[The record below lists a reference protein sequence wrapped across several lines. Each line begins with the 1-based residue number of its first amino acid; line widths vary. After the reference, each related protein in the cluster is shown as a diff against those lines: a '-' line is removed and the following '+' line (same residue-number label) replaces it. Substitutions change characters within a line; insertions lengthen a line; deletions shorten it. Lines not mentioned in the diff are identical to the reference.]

1 MSSLF
6 RKKSLDLILADA
18 EEPEHQM
25 KRTLGPL
32 QLIALGIGAI
42 VGAGI
47 FATIGTAAAGGG
59 HHDGAGP
66 ALVVSIL
73 ITAIGCGF
81 CALCYAEFASLVP
94 IAGSAYTYS
103 YATLGEL
110 VAWIIGWDLIIEYA
124 MGNVAVAVTWSGYF
138 VELMKGLGD
147 HDPRVDVDGPGDGA
161 EDSGLHG
168 RRPPRLRES
177 RSSSTSRRRLITL
190 LLTWLL
196 VIGIK
201 ESAPLQ
207 HGDGRR
213 QARDPPVL
221 HHRRRLLRQ
230 AGQLA
235 SVRSER
241 LDRHRHRRGP
251 HLLRLH
257 RVRRRLDRGRGVPQ
271 PAEGHADR
279 HDRVARDL
287 HRPLHRDLARPD
299 RHRAARQHP
308 GLREP
313 LAKAFLAPGA

>member
-1 MSSLF
+1 MSQLL

-25 KRTLGPL
+25 KRALGPV

-47 FATIGTAAAGGG
+47 FATIGTAAAGGA

-103 YATLGEL
+103 YATLGEFI
-110 VAWIIGWDLIIEYA
+110 AWIIGWDLIIEYA

-138 VELMKGLGD
+138 VELLKGLGVTIPPWMSTD
-147 HDPRVDVDGPGDGA
+147 LTTAMKTPGFMDAAPHVAGIPIVLNIPA
-161 EDSGLHG
+161 AA
-168 RRPPRLRES
+168 
-177 RSSSTSRRRLITL
+177 ITL

-201 ESAPLQ
+201 ESARFNTGMVVVKL
-207 HGDGRR
+207 
-213 QARDPPVL
+213 VI
-221 HHRRRLLRQ
+221 LLFFIVVG
-230 AGQLA
+230 ATY
-235 SVRSER
+235 VK
-241 LDRHRHRRGP
+241 
-251 HLLRLH
+251 
-257 RVRRRLDRGRGVPQ
+257 
-271 PAEGHADR
+271 PAHWHPFAPNGWTGIGTG
-279 HDRVARDL
+279 
-287 HRPLHRDLARPD
+287 
-299 RHRAARQHP
+299 AA
-308 GLREP
+308 LIFF
-313 LAKAFLAPGA
+313 A

>member
-1 MSSLF
+1 MSNLL

-66 ALVVSIL
+66 ALVISIL

-103 YATLGEL
+103 YATLGEFI
-110 VAWIIGWDLIIEYA
+110 AWIIGWDLIIEYA

-138 VELMKGLGD
+138 VELLRGLGITIPAWMSTD
-147 HDPRVDVDGPGDGA
+147 LSTAMKTPGFMNAAPHIAGIPIVLNIPA
-161 EDSGLHG
+161 AA
-168 RRPPRLRES
+168 
-177 RSSSTSRRRLITL
+177 ITL
-190 LLTWLL
+190 LVTWVL

-201 ESAPLQ
+201 ESARFNTAMVVLKLFILIFFIIVGALYVKPTNWHPFAPNGWAGIGTGAALIFFAYIGFDAVSTAAEECRNPQ
-207 HGDGRR
+207 
-213 QARDPPVL
+213 RDMPVGMIGS
-221 HHRRRLLRQ
+221 LLICTVLYV
-230 AGQLA
+230 ATALVLTGM
-235 SVRSER
+235 
-241 LDRHRHRRGP
+241 
-251 HLLRLH
+251 
-257 RVRRRLDRGRGVPQ
+257 VP
-271 PAEGHADR
+271 
-279 HDRVARDL
+279 
-287 HRPLHRDLARPD
+287 
-299 RHRAARQHP
+299 
-308 GLREP
+308 
-313 LAKAFLAPGA
+313 